1 MDENDL
7 PFKVG
12 QLAEARSF
20 AQGYRGAWFRC
31 KIIDIARRD
40 SGMLYALQ
48 YYDFPDEKLNWTK
61 LYQYPKP
68 RLKNTERQLMVRP
81 CFPSVYR
88 ENKLSEIKTI
98 SEVVVV
104 VNDVWKVGDFV
115 DWWTDG
121 CYWSGRLTK
130 ALGNEKYLIDLF
142 PPPAGEGSS
151 YEASSKDFRPSLS
164 WSLDNGWIVPIPS
177 VIDNH
182 HPCARLIKPLNQGS
196 STNLAIQAAD
206 KGRKDPDATV
216 RASNELNASISSQDA
231 IIRFKLMRKGPFS
244 SHIATSRFELMGKGP
259 LNPAASNETRT
270 SGRNTGLDETNG
282 GATKSSCSDS
292 QSSPGVRGALAE
304 VAEAA
309 SDKGRKDPEATVRA
323 SSKLNASLSSQDATI
338 RFKLMGKGLF
348 SSHIATRRSELMG
361 KGPLNPATSN
371 ETRTPGRNTSLDE
384 TNGGATKSSFSDS
397 QSSPHVRGAL
407 AEVAEAAADKRRKD
421 PEATVNASSKLNASF
436 SSHIATSRSKILGK
450 GPFSSHIATS
460 RSELMGKGP
469 MNPAASNETRTPGRN
484 TGLDETNGGATKSSC
499 SDNQS
504 SPGVRGALAE
514 VAEAAADK
522 GRKDPEATGRASSK
536 LNASISS
543 HIETSRSEL
552 MGKGQLNPA
561 ASNETRTPGRNTGL
575 DETNG
580 GATKSSCSDSQSS
593 PHVRGASAEVA
604 EDTGGKD
611 NDSNDPP
618 LKKMKTDGG
627 MYLDS
632 TCSDTIES
640 AILDLEVLVNRIKWM
655 KDALKFGLPLSNT
668 ATQSW
673 KFLEHRGPSRPK

>member
-304 VAEAA
+304 MAEAA

-323 SSKLNASLSSQDATI
+323 SSKLSASLFFPRCNYQIQTH
-338 RFKLMGKGLF
+338 GK
-348 SSHIATRRSELMG
+348 
-361 KGPLNPATSN
+361 
-371 ETRTPGRNTSLDE
+371 
-384 TNGGATKSSFSDS
+384 
-397 QSSPHVRGAL
+397 
-407 AEVAEAAADKRRKD
+407 
-421 PEATVNASSKLNASF
+421 
-436 SSHIATSRSKILGK
+436 
-450 GPFSSHIATS
+450 
-460 RSELMGKGP
+460 
-469 MNPAASNETRTPGRN
+469 
-484 TGLDETNGGATKSSC
+484 
-499 SDNQS
+499 
-504 SPGVRGALAE
+504 
-514 VAEAAADK
+514 
-522 GRKDPEATGRASSK
+522 RAVFFPYC
-536 LNASISS
+536 N
-543 HIETSRSEL
+543 
-552 MGKGQLNPA
+552 
-561 ASNETRTPGRNTGL
+561 
-575 DETNG
+575 
-580 GATKSSCSDSQSS
+580 
-593 PHVRGASAEVA
+593 
-604 EDTGGKD
+604 
-611 NDSNDPP
+611 
-618 LKKMKTDGG
+618 
-627 MYLDS
+627 
-632 TCSDTIES
+632 
-640 AILDLEVLVNRIKWM
+640 
-655 KDALKFGLPLSNT
+655 
-668 ATQSW
+668 
-673 KFLEHRGPSRPK
+673 